1 MANAP
6 AFQDMVKFETN
17 FLVPVYVSVTQ
28 TCPRSVIDFLVT
40 PSNYSKKKKKHCW
53 YIKSNT
59 ISPLSFKIGI
69 ANCSTKGCEKLS

>member
-1 MANAP
+1 MPEMANAP

-40 PSNYSKKKKKHCW
+40 PSNYSKKKKTLLVHQVK
-53 YIKSNT
+53 YNKPI
-59 ISPLSFKIGI
+59 II
-69 ANCSTKGCEKLS
+69 